1 VTQTLEDGSTAGAP
15 AAPADFTRSVEFR
28 AEPSGDGRTFTGYA
42 AVYNSVTRI
51 NSAYEGNFD
60 EQVAPG
66 AFARYLRDNRPV
78 LMFEHGSH
86 PLIGSMPLGVIERT
100 SEDSTGLHVEARLS
114 DNWLVQ
120 PVRDAVRDGAVTG
133 MSFRFKVPKGGD
145 RWERRTGDVD
155 LRTLLDV
162 DIPELG
168 PVVFPA
174 YAPTTASVRSALDH
188 LTDLTGR
195 PDAERAGGGDSKDE
209 RPGSGTTSTRSSSLA
224 RHHELLLIGVIR

>member
-1 VTQTLEDGSTAGAP
+1 VTDVLTEEATISAP
-15 AAPADFTRSVEFR
+15 SDFTRSVEFR
-28 AEPSGDGRTFTGYA
+28 AEPAGDGLTFSGYA

-51 NSAYEGNFD
+51 NSAYEGKFD

-66 AFARYLRDNRPV
+66 AFARFLRQQMPV
-78 LMFEHGSH
+78 LMFEHGQH
-86 PLIGSMPLGVIERT
+86 PLIGSMPLGVIQRA
-100 SEDSTGLHVEARLS
+100 SEDETGLHIEARLS
-114 DNWLVQ
+114 DNWLIE

-145 RWERRTGDVD
+145 RWERRAGDVD

-174 YAPTTASVRSALDH
+174 YEPTTAAVRSALDH
-188 LTDLTGR
+188 LSTDLTGR
-195 PDAERAGGGDSKDE
+195 PGARSAGGGGSKDGE
-209 RPGSGTTSTRSSSLA
+209 PGNGETSARSQSLA
-224 RHHELLLIGVIR
+224 RHHELILRGVLK